1 MSALTAVT
9 PKERGNAEPTGVD
22 LRGWHTPELVIAL
35 CGPIGSPLHDVA
47 EKLDHLLEQSHGYE
61 CRTIRLSKFID
72 DIQGLPPA
80 GASQFEKIRWRI
92 DKGNALREKFGAS
105 VLADL
110 AIREIA
116 SQREKSKPEE
126 SKEYKPARICHI
138 IDSIKNREELE
149 TLRLVY
155 RDLLFTVG
163 VFGSLQARE
172 ANLKASRMELSE
184 LYQLIDRDS
193 GEEKDFGQTVREIF
207 PRADYFVRVDG
218 DSAAM
223 MDSKL
228 ERLLSLLFDLRVTTP
243 TLAETAMYHAAA
255 AARNSACLSRQVGAA
270 IVDDD
275 GRLLSIGW
283 NDVPRFGGGVYRL
296 DGSAG
301 DRENDHRCYN
311 LKSRCESDNERF
323 EIAERTVDALAAEL
337 KSQGIAMDA
346 VKKELLVHA
355 VLKSSIGSLLE
366 FSRALHAEMHAHS
379 APGLPSLRERLRAKL
394 QAAEPLP
401 DDLKEGAVNALERLP
416 DGDRLCHGDFHP
428 ENVLLTPG
436 GPIIIDWVDAA
447 RGHALAD
454 VARSYILIAG
464 GSLPPRKVAAWIDGW
479 GRKRLVNAY
488 LKQYFALRPDDQDR
502 LSRWIP
508 VIAAARLS
516 EGIAEEESTL
526 MAVAREVR

>member
-1 MSALTAVT
+1 MSPLTAVT
-9 PKERGNAEPTGVD
+9 PKERGNAKPTGVD

-311 LKSRCESDNERF
+311 LKSRCESDHERF
-323 EIAERTVDALAAEL
+323 EIAERTVDALVAEL
-337 KSQGIAMDA
+337 KSQGIAMAA
-346 VKKELLVHA
+346 VKKEFLVHA

-366 FSRALHAEMHAHS
+366 FSRALHAEMHAIVS
-379 APGLPSLRERLRAKL
+379 ASGPVKGATLYCTTYPCHPCARFITAAGIKEVRYIEPYRKSLAIKLHGDAMCENEKDATKVRVLPFDGVAPSRYLELFAMSENSRKDRT
-394 QAAEPLP
+394 
-401 DDLKEGAVNALERLP
+401 GAVVHR
-416 DGDRLCHGDFHP
+416 
-428 ENVLLTPG
+428 
-436 GPIIIDWVDAA
+436 
-447 RGHALAD
+447 
-454 VARSYILIAG
+454 VAS
-464 GSLPPRKVAAWIDGW
+464 VASP
-479 GRKRLVNAY
+479 K
-488 LKQYFALRPDDQDR
+488 
-502 LSRWIP
+502 S
-508 VIAAARLS
+508 
-516 EGIAEEESTL
+516 ESTL
-526 MAVAREVR
+526 ESLPVMEALVVAKLAEKKVPIVKAGEGAPDAA